1 MSRVHA
7 ALALAAWAVAT
18 PVRAASFR
26 DVLAANREATGG
38 SAWDGKA
45 TLALEY
51 AYAGQGL
58 AGTVSSLEDL
68 QRGAFVDRWA
78 IGPNAGASGF
88 DGRRAWEQ
96 EPSGTVTDQAGG
108 DVVPLA
114 VNEAFRDQNLWW
126 RGDLGGA
133 TVTAAG
139 ERTAEGVVFDVLTVA
154 PRGGKPFQ
162 AWFDRETHLLA
173 RTVEVQV
180 VLTVTTS
187 FSDYAA
193 VDGVLIA
200 RTLVVDDGSG
210 PANRQTMTLKS
221 AAFSPARPLEEYQRP
236 RTSPHDFSLAGGVAE
251 TTVPFRLVNNHVYA
265 DVSVNGSKP
274 LPFLLDTGGHDILTP
289 ATARAL
295 QIEAQGTQTSTGA
308 GEGIAYSGVARV
320 GSIAIGAAT
329 LTDQP
334 VTVLDIAAPGV
345 EGVEEAGIVGYEFL
359 ARFVTRFDYG
369 ARTVTFIDKAR
380 FDPRDA
386 GTPIPIE
393 LFHQFPEVRG
403 SYDGIPGRFGIDTGA
418 RTAVTLT
425 GPFAAKHGIR
435 AKKAKGA
442 ARITGWGV
450 GGASRAFVWRGGVL
464 KLGAVTVRGPV
475 TELSADRGGAGAA
488 EAFPNNIGGGLLK
501 RFVVTID
508 YDHSTLYLKPVAG
521 PVPDLDT
528 FDRSGMWI
536 NAAAGGFQVAD
547 VAAGGPAGVAGLRP
561 GDVIVQVDG
570 QPAGGL
576 ALSALRERWRNQAP
590 GTVVA
595 LTVKRGA
602 AARTVKLTLRD
613 QV

>member
-1 MSRVHA
+1 MSLVHA
-7 ALALAAWAVAT
+7 ALALAAWAAAT
-18 PVRAASFR
+18 PARAGPSVRE
-26 DVLAANREATGG
+26 VLAANRAATGG

-51 AYAGQGL
+51 AYVGQGL
-58 AGTVSSLEDL
+58 TGTVSSLEDL

-78 IGPNAGASGF
+78 IGPNAGASGW

-133 TVTAAG
+133 TVTAEG
-139 ERTAEGVVFDVLTVA
+139 ERKADGGVFEVLTVA
-154 PRGGKPFQ
+154 PSGGKPFQ
-162 AWFDRETHLLA
+162 AWFDRETHLLT
-173 RTVEVQV
+173 RTVEVQA
-180 VLTVTTS
+180 VLTVTTT
-187 FSDYAA
+187 FSDHAA
-193 VDGVLIA
+193 VDGALIA
-200 RTLVVDDGSG
+200 RTVVVDDGSG

-221 AAFSPARPLEEYQRP
+221 AAFSPARPPEAYQRP

-295 QIEAQGTQTSTGA
+295 RIRAQGTQASTGA

-320 GSIAIGAAT
+320 DSIAIGAAT

-334 VTVLDIAAPGV
+334 VAVLDFGAPGV

-386 GTPIPIE
+386 GTPSPSSSSTSSPRCE
-393 LFHQFPEVRG
+393 APTTG
-403 SYDGIPGRFGIDTGA
+403 SPAASASTPA
-418 RTAVTLT
+418 R
-425 GPFAAKHGIR
+425 AA
-435 AKKAKGA
+435 
-442 ARITGWGV
+442 
-450 GGASRAFVWRGGVL
+450 
-464 KLGAVTVRGPV
+464 P
-475 TELSADRGGAGAA
+475 
-488 EAFPNNIGGGLLK
+488 
-501 RFVVTID
+501 
-508 YDHSTLYLKPVAG
+508 
-521 PVPDLDT
+521 
-528 FDRSGMWI
+528 
-536 NAAAGGFQVAD
+536 
-547 VAAGGPAGVAGLRP
+547 
-561 GDVIVQVDG
+561 
-570 QPAGGL
+570 
-576 ALSALRERWRNQAP
+576 
-590 GTVVA
+590 
-595 LTVKRGA
+595 
-602 AARTVKLTLRD
+602 
-613 QV
+613 